1 MKIFVDNR
9 LFLAKTQNKGFGIF
23 TKEDIPPNT
32 IVEISPV
39 IKLKIN
45 DLKQEF
51 KKIKIWCY
59 DWNQKNVG
67 LSSGFGPLYNH
78 DWNPNIVMDYSK
90 NQYFSFKTTKKIE
103 KNEELT
109 INYGSTWWKKNNY
122 PENKIEYKESKLLSY
137 LFINKSIELVKNH
150 FSNHILK
157 AKENISKGTI
167 LEISRCLFFKYKKL
181 NKSNCLNNHLYHLKN
196 KNFVFG
202 FGYANLYK
210 TNLKNNNV
218 KWYIKNK
225 RLHFE
230 AIENIKK
237 GDVLKIASKYYKN
250 L

>member
-1 MKIFVDNR
+1 MKIFIDNK
-9 LFLAKTQNKGFGIF
+9 LFLAETKDKGFGIF
-23 TKEDIPPNT
+23 TKEDILENT

-45 DLKQEF
+45 DLKKEF

-59 DWNQKNVG
+59 DWNQKSVG

-78 DWNPNIVMDYSK
+78 DWNPNVKMDYLK
-90 NQYFSFKTTKKIE
+90 NQYFSFKTTKKIK

-109 INYGSTWWKKNNY
+109 INYGSTWWKKTNH
-122 PENKIEYKESKLLSY
+122 PENKIEYQESKLLNY
-137 LFINKSIELVKNH
+137 LFVNKSVELIKNR
-150 FSNHILK
+150 FGNHILK

-181 NKSNCLNNHLYHLKN
+181 NKSNCLNKYFYHLKN
-196 KNFVFG
+196 NNFTFG

-210 TNLKNNNV
+210 TNSKNNNV

-230 AIENIKK
+230 AKENIEK
-237 GDVLKIASKYYKN
+237 GDILKIASKYYKN